1 MRVDSINFFRTS
13 RMCSDC
19 KKYFLQS
26 GAEKFNCPSQ
36 FGKFDSP
43 FCSPCVIFVILIR
56 IYRMGESVHARER
69 AREGFAVAKGKT
81 GSAVLLQSYPV
92 YVIPVQSR
100 PVLVQVSLEVRVA
113 LLVSDMV
120 YILQVVS

>member
-1 MRVDSINFFRTS
+1 M
-13 RMCSDC
+13 
-19 KKYFLQS
+19 
-26 GAEKFNCPSQ
+26 
-36 FGKFDSP
+36 
-43 FCSPCVIFVILIR
+43 IFVILIR